1 MASRAKKH
9 FWRSD
14 LFTPSASTTGIL
26 STLTYIWLSGS
37 ASYVINTYSLR
48 HRKCSVRGF
57 IHELFV
63 SKPERA
69 RYERVRAFDT
79 NNEWIKPRT
88 KHFLCREL
96 FITQNR
102 RIFIELAFW
111 TQIGNKN
118 SLTTEP
124 NANLLLVS
132 NKVRFARFARAARVI
147 GMETPL
153 RYRWLVILSHVK

>member
-1 MASRAKKH
+1 MLKLLLTQEWEWHCRIPGKSSPERPCCSKEREEPGARLGPLEPSRKVCK
-9 FWRSD
+9 
-14 LFTPSASTTGIL
+14 
-26 STLTYIWLSGS
+26 
-37 ASYVINTYSLR
+37 YSLR
-48 HRKCSVRGF
+48 HRKCFVRGF

-124 NANLLLVS
+124 NANLILFS
-132 NKVRFARFARAARVI
+132 NKVRFARFARAARV
-147 GMETPL
+147 G
-153 RYRWLVILSHVK
+153 RNAWQA

>member
-1 MASRAKKH
+1 MEEL
-9 FWRSD
+9 W
-14 LFTPSASTTGIL
+14 GL
-26 STLTYIWLSGS
+26 STMKQHNDFSQRGALFRKTANIRQMLRCR
-37 ASYVINTYSLR
+37 IYSLR
-48 HRKCSVRGF
+48 HRKCGVRGF

-124 NANLLLVS
+124 NANLILFS